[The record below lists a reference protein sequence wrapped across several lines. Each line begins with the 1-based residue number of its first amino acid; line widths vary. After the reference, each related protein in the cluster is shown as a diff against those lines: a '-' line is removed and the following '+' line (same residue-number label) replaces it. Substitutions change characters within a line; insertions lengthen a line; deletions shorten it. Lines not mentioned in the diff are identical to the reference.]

1 MQSAVQFLILIFN
14 TRCPRNDDVANTRT
28 LRIPD
33 DCLLAA
39 IYFQGL
45 LLKRLSLALFCIKHQ
60 IVSISFYWFDFNSV
74 LINMVVY
81 VLIH

>member
-1 MQSAVQFLILIFN
+1 MLQ
-14 TRCPRNDDVANTRT
+14 T
-28 LRIPD
+28 LRHSVYRMTA
-33 DCLLAA
+33 CLLAA